1 MEPQAT
7 TRKLIFHLAKQRLA
21 KSFLS
26 PTAGALVFM
35 AVRQEMT
42 VAVEVAAEAQAVQV
56 PLVLLMVGETA
67 ETLPFKAQRK
77 VIHWLVVV
85 LRAVT
90 PILKRLTVPNMAAA
104 AVALAVVLQQT
115 VVALVY
121 LVQAEVVVDNRVV
134 AVARTAVHGVSMAPQ
149 PVYTEVMGAQ
159 EQLLE
164 PQGRVEPLVVGM
176 EAVAAVLELE
186 ELLAV
191 QVVQVVRQA
200 VAAEVAADEVM
211 AEVVT
216 VAQAD

>member
-1 MEPQAT
+1 M
-7 TRKLIFHLAKQRLA
+7 
-21 KSFLS
+21 
-26 PTAGALVFM
+26 
-35 AVRQEMT
+35 
-42 VAVEVAAEAQAVQV
+42 
-56 PLVLLMVGETA
+56 
-67 ETLPFKAQRK
+67 
-77 VIHWLVVV
+77 

-90 PILKRLTVPNMAAA
+90 PILKRLTVPNMAVA

-115 VVALVY
+115 TVALVY
-121 LVQAEVVVDNRVV
+121 LVQVGAAVDSRVIP
-134 AVARTAVHGVSMAPQ
+134 VARTAVHGVSMAPL

>member
-1 MEPQAT
+1 M
-7 TRKLIFHLAKQRLA
+7 
-21 KSFLS
+21 
-26 PTAGALVFM
+26 
-35 AVRQEMT
+35 
-42 VAVEVAAEAQAVQV
+42 
-56 PLVLLMVGETA
+56 
-67 ETLPFKAQRK
+67 
-77 VIHWLVVV
+77 

-164 PQGRVEPLVVGM
+164 PQERA
-176 EAVAAVLELE
+176 EAMVLEMAEAEAVLELE
-186 ELLAV
+186 EVLAE
-191 QVVQVVRQA
+191 QEERAVRQA
-200 VAAEVAADEVM
+200 VAAEVGADEVM

>member
-1 MEPQAT
+1 
-7 TRKLIFHLAKQRLA
+7 
-21 KSFLS
+21 
-26 PTAGALVFM
+26 
-35 AVRQEMT
+35 
-42 VAVEVAAEAQAVQV
+42 
-56 PLVLLMVGETA
+56 
-67 ETLPFKAQRK
+67 
-77 VIHWLVVV
+77 V

-90 PILKRLTVPNMAAA
+90 PILKRLTVPNMAVA

-164 PQGRVEPLVVGM
+164 PQGRVEPLVVGT

-200 VAAEVAADEVM
+200 EAVEVAADEVM

-216 VAQAD
+216 VVQAELEPEAR